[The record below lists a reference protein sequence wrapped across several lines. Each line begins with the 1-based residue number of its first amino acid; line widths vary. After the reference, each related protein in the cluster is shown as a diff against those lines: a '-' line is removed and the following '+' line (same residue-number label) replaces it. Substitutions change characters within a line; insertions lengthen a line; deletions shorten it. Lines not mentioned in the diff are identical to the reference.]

1 MNNENRIARLE
12 RLLLLLVQSQ
22 LGHGPRMQNETLEA
36 IEKELLD
43 ATK

>member
-1 MNNENRIARLE
+1 MNAENRIARLE
-12 RLLLLLVQSQ
+12 RLLLLLARTL
-22 LGHGPRMQNETLEA
+22 LGHGKGMENENLTA